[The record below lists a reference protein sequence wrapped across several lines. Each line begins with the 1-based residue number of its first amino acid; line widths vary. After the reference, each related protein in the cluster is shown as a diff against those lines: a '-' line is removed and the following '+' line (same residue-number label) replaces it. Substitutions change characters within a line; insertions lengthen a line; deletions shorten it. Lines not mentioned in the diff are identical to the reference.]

1 MRGLLALLVI
11 AVGGMAAP
19 LLAGE
24 GALLAGETSTA
35 RPPAPAAPLD
45 EINLGQRTL
54 RITVPVTIAEKGPY
68 EFLIDTGA
76 ERSVLSRELAQ
87 ELALDGGPVT
97 RMVDFT
103 GSSMVPTVRVPSISA
118 GKLMA
123 SEINA
128 PSLAMANLG
137 ARGMLGIDAL
147 QGHKLVI
154 DFDRKRMLVMPAKRH
169 ANGDFVFRA
178 ASRDGQLI
186 ITKAWFEGTPIAVVI
201 DTGSWVSV
209 GNKAM
214 RALATKRPKLIKPI
228 SVESVTGRYFHADY
242 VAVDQV
248 KVGGITFNNFALVF
262 ADVPPFERLGLR
274 DKPAL
279 ILGLS
284 SLQLFRRVELDFL
297 NHEIAFSLPQQQID
311 FHTLC
316 RGSASCRSFGI
327 GQ

>member
-1 MRGLLALLVI
+1 MDTAF
-11 AVGGMAAP
+11 
-19 LLAGE
+19 LAGE
-24 GALLAGETSTA
+24 AASPSVGETGTVKA
-35 RPPAPAAPLD
+35 PAPAAPLQ
-45 EINLGQRTL
+45 EISFGRRTL

-68 EFLIDTGA
+68 DFLVDTGA

-87 ELALDGGPVT
+87 ELALDDGPAT
-97 RMVDFT
+97 RMLDFT
-103 GSSMVPTVRVPSISA
+103 GSSIVPTVRVPSLSA

-123 SEINA
+123 TGIDA

-169 ANGDFVFRA
+169 ADGDFVFRA

-186 ITKAWFEGTPIAVVI
+186 ITKAWFEGKPISVVI

-214 RALATKRPKLIKPI
+214 LALASKQPKLIRPI
-228 SVESVTGRYFHADY
+228 SVESVSGRYFHADY
-242 VAVDQV
+242 VSVDKV
-248 KVGGITFNNFALVF
+248 KIGGITFNNFALSF

-297 NHEIAFSLPQQQID
+297 NREIAFSMPQQQID
-311 FHTLC
+311 FHILC
-316 RGSASCRSFGI
+316 RRGLACRSIGI
-327 GQ
+327 GR